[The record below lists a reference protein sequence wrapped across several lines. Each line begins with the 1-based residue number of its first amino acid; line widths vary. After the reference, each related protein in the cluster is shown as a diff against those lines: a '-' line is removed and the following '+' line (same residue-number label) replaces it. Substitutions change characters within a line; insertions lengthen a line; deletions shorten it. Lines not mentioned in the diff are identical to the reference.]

1 MANMIFK
8 IKNVDNVDSFM
19 ESDEFKKFDDEVRE
33 YRKRVE
39 QEHLDSLKNDTQKKV
54 FTDWCNGICVSS
66 EAYVKENNIS
76 KEDDYE
82 AHSAILSVVSLGLG

>member
-1 MANMIFK
+1 MNLLVVAT
-8 IKNVDNVDSFM
+8 DNINEFM
-19 ESDEFKKFDDEVRE
+19 ESDTFKAFDNSVRE
-33 YRKRVE
+33 YRNRVE
-39 QEHLDSLKNDTQKKV
+39 KEHLDSLKNDVQKKI

-66 EAYVKENNIS
+66 DDYISKNNIS

>member
-1 MANMIFK
+1 MF
-8 IKNVDNVDSFM
+8 VVVVTDNI
-19 ESDEFKKFDDEVRE
+19 DEFMKSEIFQKFDDEVRQ

-39 QEHLDSLKNDTQKKV
+39 KEHLDSLKNEAQKKI

-66 EAYVKENNIS
+66 DEYIKKNNIT